1 MFEVN
6 HMSIKTSIIALT
18 LVRAGNVLRG
28 AEK

>member
-6 HMSIKTSIIALT
+6 GMSIKTSIIALT
-18 LVRAGNVLRG
+18 LVIAGNVLRG